1 MSEPAADDRC
11 PSPPLRTDVRA
22 RRYGQMSEPAATDR
36 CPSPRLGPMSEPA
49 AQDRCPS
56 PRLGPMSL
64 AQRLKEDF
72 STPRKQIHKG
82 TAERTPVTAE
92 KLRAARSGRRLRAL
106 GAARA
111 LLLLL
116 AAGVCCHLL
125 LMPACRPDNE
135 PRRWSR
141 AGRRLHLSLARPTAA
156 DRGAV
161 RRVCPEH
168 YVNSTVGYPF
178 FYDGWRSAACPLR
191 RDYGRLLTVLLVVA
205 EPADVARVRR
215 VLAGLNEQLP
225 GVPARVAVVDG
236 LGGRLAP
243 FRDVTEVPVAASAG
257 RPPPL
262 AALLNRLLAGA
273 ATDYVLLGA
282 ELERLDSDAD
292 LERLLREAERQR
304 AAAVAGAARGPD
316 GRWSLGCFQV
326 RLANYSLRYRAG
338 YWRSRHEC
346 VRCDHAAGPLLA
358 RAELL
363 RRWPLADS
371 SRLPL
376 ERWLLDVRGAG
387 QQPVLVCPDVM
398 FHVRRQ
404 RPAAATDWLQEARRL
419 HLTLVEPPAGGRLQF
434 SCQQLRLPCEVRP
447 GRLLSPCC
455 RRQLLRLI
463 HAVLD
468 DCERTGALCE
478 LQEGTLLGAVK
489 FGSVLPWERDAD
501 IAFSSGDMAL
511 LALQAGQ
518 WGLRG
523 LRWVP
528 ESEPYC
534 CHDNRTAGGVAKVYQ
549 DDWMLELWGQHW
561 LDTEKLRRHGLPPTR
576 VQLDGRWYPAP
587 RNPGRY
593 VRNRY
598 GREVYR
604 HAEHWMDTG
613 RASSWEPYDTARFLA
628 CDSPGDHS
636 CLDQYSTDG
645 VLQFEP
651 DVWPADE

>member
-1 MSEPAADDRC
+1 MFVTSRHSEYFDCEGAK
-11 PSPPLRTDVRA
+11 SVF
-22 RRYGQMSEPAATDR
+22 
-36 CPSPRLGPMSEPA
+36 
-49 AQDRCPS
+49 
-56 PRLGPMSL
+56 
-64 AQRLKEDF
+64 K
-72 STPRKQIHKG
+72 
-82 TAERTPVTAE
+82 
-92 KLRAARSGRRLRAL
+92 ARSGRRLRAL

-135 PRRWSR
+135 PRSSVGPELSSVAAALSRLARSADAPGRRLAAAALSSLQR
-141 AGRRLHLSLARPTAA
+141 AGRRLHLTLARPAAA

-161 RRVCPEH
+161 RRVCPER

-282 ELERLDSDAD
+282 ELERLDPDAD

-304 AAAVAGAARGPD
+304 AAAVAGAARAPD

-478 LQEGTLLGAVK
+478 LQEGTLL
-489 FGSVLPWERDAD
+489 
-501 IAFSSGDMAL
+501 
-511 LALQAGQ
+511 
-518 WGLRG
+518 
-523 LRWVP
+523 